1 MKSYFQLLTG
11 CLIVLATVDECSAQR
26 LTVQQP
32 VISRFGVQTTISV
45 PDRGTALLG
54 SVSRQGFSR
63 YSTGPF
69 RSGSSVGR
77 FSEHQGASVSVY
89 IHDFEELERQ
99 LLASSP
105 VGQQTPQRLNVRTSE
120 RLPSRLT
127 RHGAAPAESVSGISI
142 GPTADTNA
150 SARLNNVRST
160 TAASAE
166 KTSIADTAYGRARM
180 SRRRNLER
188 ALYRVRSYR

>member
-1 MKSYFQLLTG
+1 MAKCFQLLVG
-11 CLIVLATVDECSAQR
+11 CLSVLAIMSDCSAQQ

-32 VISRFGVQTTISV
+32 VVGRFGIQTTVSV

-54 SVSRQGFSR
+54 RVGRQGFSR

-77 FSEHQGASVSVY
+77 FTEHRGASVSVY

-105 VGQQTPQRLNVRTSE
+105 RTQLPPDRLSGRSF
-120 RLPSRLT
+120 RLRDPRLRQLPSKSATALT
-127 RHGAAPAESVSGISI
+127 GISI
-142 GPTADTNA
+142 RE
-150 SARLNNVRST
+150 SAGAGIPSNSHRST
-160 TAASAE
+160 NSTGPA
-166 KTSIADTAYGRARM
+166 KTSIADTAYGRERM
-180 SRRRNLER
+180 ARRRNLDR
-188 ALYRVRSYR
+188 MLQRVRNYR